1 MINLIKIIITLQ
13 NAIKANK
20 RYFYLPF
27 KKDTN
32 TFFETLFLYGL
43 ISYIKKNSNNNLLK
57 IGLKFKKNGKLSFE
71 TIKILSKPS
80 NPIFVTASECSKIT
94 QGIGFF
100 LIFTN
105 KGLKTNQECIK
116 KNLGG
121 KLICFL
127 N

>member
-1 MINLIKIIITLQ
+1 MINIIKVIITLQ

-27 KKDTN
+27 KKDIN
-32 TFFETLFLYGL
+32 KFFEILFLYGL
-43 ISYIKKNSNNNLLK
+43 ISYVKKNSNSNLLK
-57 IGLKFKKNGKLSFE
+57 IGLKFKKNGKLSFDI
-71 TIKILSKPS
+71 IKIISKPS
-80 NPIFVTASECSKIT
+80 NPIFITASECSKIT
-94 QGIGFF
+94 QGIGLF

-116 KNLGG
+116 KKLGG
-121 KLICFL
+121 KLICFF